1 MRMRDKGFKGVLRGT
16 QRRRV
21 RRKAPAGSRRGSGKA
36 LGVELRTDLA
46 LEEKER
52 FPGDGGEINGVSWR
66 EWQPKGQQIKISE
79 VRILN
84 ERGARAMGKEM
95 GVYLTVEAQGMEKKS
110 EEFQEKLAG
119 ELAEQIRKLIRG
131 DGEKGSGRQL
141 QTREGKEGLQGKE
154 SEKEKEGRQ
163 ESQKEEGSG
172 VMGRKRMPERVLV
185 VGLGNLY
192 VTPDSLG
199 PRVLQHLQVT
209 RHYDGQYG
217 KGFLKEQ
224 GMASISA
231 IAPGVM
237 AQTGM
242 ETAEIL
248 KGVVEETR
256 PELVVAIDALA
267 ARSVHRLGCTIQLS
281 DTGIH
286 PGSGVGNHRSGLTR
300 KTLGVPVLAV
310 GVPTVVG
317 AAAIVQDTIGAM
329 VKALELGKDTKGAG
343 GYLGS
348 LGPDEQYALI
358 RELLE
363 PEFGPMFVTP
373 PDIEER
379 VEQLGRVIG
388 SALEQAFHYGGGAG
402 ADLNA

>member
-1 MRMRDKGFKGVLRGT
+1 MRGKGRGPMLGGG
-16 QRRRV
+16 QKRSV
-21 RRKAPAGSRRGSGKA
+21 RRKMRTVQPGRRQAVGM
-36 LGVELRTDLA
+36 ELRTDLA

-52 FPGDGGEINGVSWR
+52 FPGDGGEIGGVALR
-66 EWQPKGQQIKISE
+66 EWHRQDEQIKISE

-95 GVYLTVEAQGMEKKS
+95 GVYLTVEARGVEKKG
-110 EEFQEKLAG
+110 EEFRKELAG
-119 ELAEQIRKLIRG
+119 ELARQIQELVG
-131 DGEKGSGRQL
+131 
-141 QTREGKEGLQGKE
+141 GKEEKRRPQEKADQERKGKPQGKGLP
-154 SEKEKEGRQ
+154 EK
-163 ESQKEEGSG
+163 
-172 VMGRKRMPERVLV
+172 VLV

-224 GMASISA
+224 GMAAVSA

-248 KGVVEETR
+248 KGVVEETG
-256 PELVVAIDALA
+256 PDLVVAIDALA

-281 DTGIH
+281 DTGIR
-286 PGSGVGNHRSGLTR
+286 PGSGVGNHRSGLT
-300 KTLGVPVLAV
+300 KETLGVPVLAV

-329 VKALELGKDTKGAG
+329 VKALEMGRDTKGAG

-379 VEQLGRVIG
+379 VEQLGHVIAE
-388 SALEQAFHYGGGAG
+388 ALEQAFLYPGR
-402 ADLNA
+402 L